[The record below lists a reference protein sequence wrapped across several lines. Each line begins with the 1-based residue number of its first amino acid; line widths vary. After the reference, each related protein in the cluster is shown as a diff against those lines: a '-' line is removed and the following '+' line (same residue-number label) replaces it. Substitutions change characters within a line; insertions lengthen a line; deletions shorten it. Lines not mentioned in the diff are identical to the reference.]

1 MKLLT
6 RIFAL
11 SLAVI
16 CMMGI
21 TISASAAKSTLLSK
35 LSSKSVTNITSART
49 IKQDLVVDEGKTLYV
64 RNGGVLYVN
73 TGATLTLKG
82 DMKIA
87 NGGAVYVRGNII
99 VNDSSLLS
107 CSGKIKI
114 LSSGS
119 VKLDGRLWVNATGN
133 INGKGKIYVND
144 SFSDIRYRGRITA
157 KLVAPK
163 PVRMN
168 GATYVGGILI
178 VNKQYSLPEN
188 YGSGLTDEAYNAY
201 TKMKKASGHNMSIV
215 SGFRSYQKQQN
226 TFNYWCNKD
235 GYDKAVTYSAL
246 PGHSEHQTGLAMDIT
261 SLSQT
266 YANTAEGKWLA
277 ANCHKYGFII
287 RYPKGKTEITGYI
300 YEPWHIRYLGTD
312 IAKMVYDS
320 GLTLEEFLGV
330 A

>member
-6 RIFAL
+6 RMVTI
-11 SLAVI
+11 SLTFI
-16 CMMGI
+16 CMLI
-21 TISASAAKSTLLSK
+21 VTTSASAAKSTLLSK
-35 LSSKSVTNITSART
+35 LGSKPVTNITSTRT
-49 IKQDLVVDEGKTLYV
+49 IKNNLTVDEGKTLYV
-64 RNGGVLYVN
+64 RNGGVLYVD
-73 TGATLTLKG
+73 TASTLTLNG
-82 DMKIA
+82 DLKIA
-87 NGGAVYVRGNII
+87 QGGAVYVRGSII
-99 VNDSSLLS
+99 INDSSLLS

-119 VKLDGRLWVNATGN
+119 VNLNGKLWVNATGN
-133 INGKGKIYVND
+133 INGKGKVYVNE
-144 SFSDIRYRGRITA
+144 SFSDIRYRGKITS
-157 KLVAPK
+157 KIIAPK
-163 PVRMN
+163 PARIN

-188 YGSGLTDEAYNAY
+188 YGNGLTDEAYNAY
-201 TKMKKASGHNMSIV
+201 LKMKRASGHAMSIV
-215 SGFRSYQKQQN
+215 SGYRSYQKQQS

-261 SLSQT
+261 SISQT

-287 RYPKGKTEITGYI
+287 RYPKGKTDITGYI